1 MPSEFVLI
9 ERHFQRPARHSVLG
23 VGDDAAIVRPT
34 PGMEIVVTADML
46 VAGTHFL
53 PDADPADLGWKTL
66 AVNLS
71 DLAAMGAL
79 PRWALLSL
87 ALPADQ
93 AADEAWL
100 AAYAEGFF
108 ACADAFAVHLIGGDT
123 TRGPLTFN
131 VTLFGEIPAGQALLR
146 SAARPTDEIWISG
159 TPGLAALGLAQ
170 RQARCRLVEPLRSAC
185 LRALD
190 RPQPR
195 VALGRALAQSGLAH
209 AAIDV
214 SDGLLADLGHI
225 LERSQAAATL
235 HFDRLPTAA
244 LDCCGDNGGS
254 IDAQLATDCLLGG
267 GDDYELVF
275 TAPAARHE
283 EILALGARLQI
294 PLTCIGTVAAG
305 PAGRI
310 RLLDTTGRE
319 MTPARRG
326 YDHFAPAP
334 AATDIADTAEK
345 KT

>member
-1 MPSEFVLI
+1 MPSEFALI
-9 ERHFQRPARHSVLG
+9 ERHFKRPVRHSVLG
-23 VGDDAAIVRPT
+23 VGDDAAIVHPA

-53 PDADPADLGWKTL
+53 PDSDPADLGWKTL

-71 DLAAMGAL
+71 DLAAMGAR

-87 ALPADQ
+87 ALPAGK

-100 AAYAEGFF
+100 AAYAQGFF
-108 ACADAFAVHLIGGDT
+108 ACADAFDVDLIGGDT

-146 SAARPTDEIWISG
+146 SAARPADEIWISG

-170 RQARCRLVEPLRSAC
+170 RQGRGQLAEPLRSAC
-185 LRALD
+185 LSALD

-195 VALGRALAQSGLAH
+195 VALGRALAQDGLAH
-209 AAIDV
+209 AAIDI

-235 HFDRLPTAA
+235 RFDHLPATA
-244 LDCCGDNGGS
+244 LNCGGD
-254 IDAQLATDCLLGG
+254 IDTQLATDCLLGG

-275 TAPAARHE
+275 TAPQARHE
-283 EILALGARLQI
+283 AILALGAHLQI

-305 PAGRI
+305 PAGQI
-310 RLLDTTGRE
+310 RLLDASGRE

-326 YDHFAPAP
+326 YDHFAPA
-334 AATDIADTAEK
+334 TIETE
-345 KT
+345 T